1 MVDNIGM
8 KKIALLLLSAALFC
22 SAAFAETTVK
32 ALPIDEADYA
42 EIAATILDVQAPY
55 VKGDYII
62 FTQKKGPR
70 YIGIAFDFENFRE
83 IHKFQIKNKCDD
95 EYEIEDS
102 LFFYILK
109 LPKTVQTVGYR
120 LVVDGLWTID
130 PMNEDKEFNTRNS
143 IMLSR
148 INARRDIPAVT
159 EKLDN
164 GKIRF
169 IYMGQSG
176 QQVRLGASFTNWDS
190 WIYLMQEVA
199 PGKYQLD
206 LPLPPGKYEYA
217 YYIGMKSYPD
227 KTNPE
232 RCYTPDGKEA
242 SLLVVTR

>member
-1 MVDNIGM
+1 M
-8 KKIALLLLSAALFC
+8 KKIATLLLTVALC
-22 SAAFAETTVK
+22 CTAAFADTTVK

-42 EIAATILDVQAPY
+42 EIASTILDVQAPY

-83 IHKFQIKNKCDD
+83 IHHFQLKHRRNS

-102 LFFYILK
+102 IFFYILK

-120 LVVDGLWTID
+120 LVVDGLWTTD
-130 PMNEDKEFNTRNS
+130 PMNECKEFNAKS
-143 IMLSR
+143 SLVLSQ
-148 INARRDIPAVT
+148 INARRNISAVT

-169 IYMGQSG
+169 IYTGLSG

-190 WIYLMQEVA
+190 WIYTLQEVR
-199 PGKYQLD
+199 PGQYQID